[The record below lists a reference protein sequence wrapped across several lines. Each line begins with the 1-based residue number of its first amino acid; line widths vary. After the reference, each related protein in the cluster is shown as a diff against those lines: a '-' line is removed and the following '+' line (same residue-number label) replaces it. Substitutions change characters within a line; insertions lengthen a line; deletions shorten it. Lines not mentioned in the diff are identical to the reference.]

1 MAEEKASS
9 PAPAAAPAPASGGGK
24 SSIVLVA
31 LLVLNMVFIA
41 AVGFMLWSGRK
52 KEQAEPRLDQVI
64 KGESN
69 AEKQDAVEHENTMGK
84 VVPLETFIVNL
95 AGTKGRKVLK
105 VNMEIEVKGET
116 VIQEIDSRK
125 AQIRDFIIII
135 LSSKNYDEIST
146 REGKDN
152 LRNEIK
158 DTLNSFLTKG
168 KIMNVFFT
176 EIIYN

>member
-1 MAEEKASS
+1 LAEEKASS

-95 AGTKGRKVLK
+95 A
-105 VNMEIEVKGET
+105 
-116 VIQEIDSRK
+116 
-125 AQIRDFIIII
+125 
-135 LSSKNYDEIST
+135 
-146 REGKDN
+146 
-152 LRNEIK
+152 
-158 DTLNSFLTKG
+158 
-168 KIMNVFFT
+168 
-176 EIIYN
+176 

>member
-1 MAEEKASS
+1 
-9 PAPAAAPAPASGGGK
+9 
-24 SSIVLVA
+24 
-31 LLVLNMVFIA
+31 
-41 AVGFMLWSGRK
+41 
-52 KEQAEPRLDQVI
+52 
-64 KGESN
+64 
-69 AEKQDAVEHENTMGK
+69 
-84 VVPLETFIVNL
+84 
-95 AGTKGRKVLK
+95 
-105 VNMEIEVKGET
+105 MEIEVKGET